1 MASELE
7 LLHCSRK
14 SVAGTYL
21 LATRCPVYRRHD
33 SHSGSRMEL
42 ENLSDDAKGKST
54 SSEPARLKVP
64 IRRTGADCSVIARKR
79 GNARGAKGAGH
90 QRWERANWQQEEPS
104 FLDGRRRPSLGGTSR
119 MMREYH
125 VRICER
131 LGVKLPGPTR
141 QRCSKR
147 RDKSPS
153 GVIRRGER
161 KRTADEVSKCH
172 RRCQN
177 RGVVQ
182 LPGSVRELS

>member
-1 MASELE
+1 MFSE
-7 LLHCSRK
+7 
-14 SVAGTYL
+14 
-21 LATRCPVYRRHD
+21 RR
-33 SHSGSRMEL
+33 
-42 ENLSDDAKGKST
+42 
-54 SSEPARLKVP
+54 
-64 IRRTGADCSVIARKR
+64 
-79 GNARGAKGAGH
+79 
-90 QRWERANWQQEEPS
+90 QPS
-104 FLDGRRRPSLGGTSR
+104 CDGTSR
-119 MMREYH
+119 MTRECQ

-147 RDKSPS
+147 RAKSPS

-177 RGVVQ
+177 RGVVE